1 LEEYKGGAM
10 TTYNPRGPK
19 KKYGPRDEV
28 HLKFSKEALDF
39 IDGNS
44 SQGRQAFFDA
54 LIGQQIQLAE
64 QAMMIGMDLDIHI
77 NDQQKNVDL
86 LPDSYETMRNQRM
99 YADGAVLH
107 ALEQVVPVLPK
118 YVQTRIVKLLMM
130 RSQIWD
136 KKPLQQE
143 NES

>member
-1 LEEYKGGAM
+1 M
-10 TTYNPRGPK
+10 TTYNQRGPK

-28 HLKFSKEALDF
+28 HLKFSQEVIDF
-39 IDGNS
+39 IEANAP
-44 SQGRQAFFDA
+44 QGKQAFFDA

-64 QAMMIGMDLDIHI
+64 KAMTIGADLDLHLS
-77 NDQQKNVDL
+77 DQQKNIDL

-99 YADGAVLH
+99 YADGAVVY

-118 YVQTRIVKLLMM
+118 YVQTRVVKLLMM
-130 RSQIWD
+130 RSQIYR
-136 KKPLQQE
+136 KEPLQQE